1 MAEGKDNVVRISF
14 GVKGGGEISGDSG
27 ARIKRELNAIV
38 QKISPLTIDVSLKS
52 KSLEDIKGQ
61 LQKISGDIKAN
72 IDVELST
79 ESIGRIKEQIQ
90 ALAKE
95 VVPIKLKAETD
106 DTVKGSGKK
115 GAETP
120 KTQRNAPRE
129 ELKVLRDFISTAKRL
144 GKITPREGHEYNA
157 LQKQYDG
164 LLKKVEQVLVKSP
177 DLKSLRDE
185 GITGHDRNYE
195 LATARNEDR
204 EVEAKINNW
213 IKLDRQLANVTDET
227 SESYKKLQKAAGDA
241 EKEAKAAVDAIE
253 GDHPKATSK
262 LNNAEET
269 VAGIRSDGNDKK
281 VTERIKEWI
290 KLQKELSKVVTTGV
304 GNYEELE
311 KAVEK
316 AAGAVESAI
325 GESDPRYIQAKAE
338 VNKIAL
344 EGEQKRNSKLDGNLQ
359 IRWERAVAGASSLNE
374 RYVDLIKNS
383 KKAREAID
391 ALYKAINKG
400 QLTLDSDVLDPEAEG
415 GVRKANVSDIAK
427 QTQDLE
433 KLYKQTSGT
442 MSELEA
448 KSHTLGNQIKDTFNS
463 KLLQSFAYALVGLL
477 TGALRKVYT
486 NVVEL
491 DSAITDLQIATGKTR
506 EETTALVETYAD
518 LAKQLGATMTEVA
531 EGADTWLRQGY
542 SVEETTQLIS
552 DSMMLA
558 KLGQLEAAEAS
569 KALTSAMK
577 GYKVEVDDALS
588 IVDKFTAVD
597 MEAAVS
603 AGDIAT
609 AMAETAASANVAGV
623 SMDRLIGYISTVS
636 EVTQDGAESVGN
648 FYKTL
653 FARMGNV
660 KTGRFIDNETGERL
674 NDVEGTLGTLGIQLR
689 DSNDTFRDFGD
700 VLDEVGARW
709 NSFTNVQ
716 QHAIATA
723 FAGTRQQEKFIVLME
738 NYGQAMEY
746 ANVAAESEGT
756 ATSKYNV
763 AYLDSIE
770 AKVNELTAA
779 WQGFSMT
786 LLDSSLVKD
795 VVEALTVIVNLLDA
809 IAGVEEVKLIP
820 FMVGISVAIAMVVK
834 SFKTLK
840 REAAL
845 TATATGDNF
854 AKAGD
859 NVKKAAASVTSEVST
874 MGAGINSEIVSMGD
888 ETASTASAVGQTVEN
903 VVATRF
909 RKITNKIGSVM
920 KGIGKI
926 IITALP
932 AIIPT
937 ILGFVSSFDNAEA
950 KIATAV
956 LGIATIVGVA
966 ITLITAAIKKFEM
979 SNPIGWILAAISAL
993 IMGISAIVDLLPSY
1007 EKSKQK
1013 AEEAKAAWEETARAI
1028 EENTSKIEELR
1039 AELEELN
1046 SLENKSITD
1055 EDDISRLEREIALL
1069 EQRNQVLEDNEKNLK
1084 KEAEQTVKDT
1094 YSLLAYGD
1102 ISDTELSGAKDVE
1115 KWMKKNGEDLGLNN
1129 IQDLVG
1135 YAISNWNKV
1144 DKTTGEA
1151 LVPDSL
1157 RTFVTEWLMEANELT
1172 DGLEYGDDPLING
1185 IIDSVRGLGE
1195 NYYLQAQGIDAYW
1208 ENLRSSGEHAAGIKA
1223 IEDFANEFKK
1233 STDITGEAIAELEK
1247 ESPAAK
1253 AVFDHLEEI
1262 GAWDG
1267 VDYNS
1272 LALFVQDLRTGL
1284 GELAKISMTND
1295 IEVVSVKFDTLSAAI
1310 EEAKENGIVSLETL
1324 KNLMEETPNELDKYF
1339 EKIEDGYGLS
1349 ANYNDKPL
1357 FEIMKEVAMGEIAE
1371 YQDALATAKENLEA
1385 LSEEDDDYEMAQ
1397 KNLAT
1402 AQDNLNTKTL
1412 EWSTILKDLKVEDE
1426 TEKLEA
1432 RQEALEKELDIY
1444 KDLVDIRK
1452 DILETYQEEASYQK
1466 ELNRKQVN
1474 VATLQAQLSAARLD
1488 NSAEG
1493 QARQRLL
1500 ADELQT
1506 AQEEL
1511 DEYTLEHA
1519 IQDITISMDNEYAE
1533 YEAFINEEVEKIT
1546 NQIDGIAT
1554 TVKEILGEVEGF
1566 MLLSDNASD
1575 MYSLY
1580 SQISSSGLSTAN
1592 ADDATAFMN
1601 AIKANDYSTAA
1612 KYYQGTTA
1620 WYNKNKPKSESEG
1633 SSGGQERPTISP
1645 SELTLIPGASAYNFT
1660 WDDANDYGKVRYSDR
1675 SYRLMNAGAV
1685 EDESMLLAAQANG
1698 FGERAVFKY
1707 KNKLYA
1713 MTDGGNHVIELKD
1726 RKGLIG
1732 DQLQYLKDKITEYAG
1747 IQFHQG
1753 GFVGDLMSLKS
1764 NEQFA
1769 KLLKGEFVSTPA
1781 QMDNFMKNILP
1792 NVMSYSNGATI
1803 NNNSPLITIQCGTID
1818 DGTLPKLSDMVDAA
1832 VAKIE
1837 RNMENALT
1845 RRGYR
1850 AGV

>member
-61 LQKISGDIKAN
+61 LQKISGESKVN
-72 IDVELST
+72 IDVELSA
-79 ESIGRIKEQIQ
+79 ESLKKVKGQIQ
-90 ALAKE
+90 NLAKGIA
-95 VVPIKLKAETD
+95 PIKLKTAND
-106 DTVKGSGKK
+106 GTVKGSGKK

-120 KTQRNAPRE
+120 RTQRNASGEQQKILRE
-129 ELKVLRDFISTAKRL
+129 FSSITKRL
-144 GKITPREGHEYNA
+144 GKLIPGGGNEYNA
-157 LQKQYDG
+157 LKKQYEG
-164 LLKKVEQVLVKSP
+164 LLNEVMQVLQKSP
-177 DLKSLRDE
+177 NLRSLYNE
-185 GITGHDRNYE
+185 GVTGRRRNYE
-195 LATARNEDR
+195 LETARNEDR

-213 IKLDRQLANVTDET
+213 IKLERQLANVTDET
-227 SESYKKLQKAAGDA
+227 SESYKKLQAAAGEA
-241 EKEAKAAVDAIE
+241 EKEAKAAVEAIE
-253 GDHPKATSK
+253 GNHPKATSK

-304 GNYEELE
+304 GDYEKLE
-311 KAVEK
+311 EAVDK
-316 AAGAVESAI
+316 AAEAVRDTI
-325 GESDPRYIQAKAE
+325 GREKYVSDHRYIQAEAE
-338 VNKIAL
+338 VKKIAA

-400 QLTLDSDVLDPEAEG
+400 QLTLDSDVLDPGAEG
-415 GVRKANVSDIAK
+415 GVRKANINDITK
-427 QTQDLE
+427 QTQELE
-433 KLYKQTSGT
+433 KLYKQTSGE
-442 MSELEA
+442 MSKLEA

-577 GYKVEVDDALS
+577 GYKVEVKDALS

-623 SMDRLIGYISTVS
+623 SMDRLIGYISTVA
-636 EVTQDGAESVGN
+636 EVTQDGAESVGT

-660 KTGRFIDNETGERL
+660 KTGRFIDGETGERL
-674 NDVEGTLGTLGIQLR
+674 NDVEGTLSTLGIELR
-689 DSNDTFRDFGD
+689 SSNDTFRDFGE
-700 VLDEVGARW
+700 VLDEVGAKW
-709 NSFTNVQ
+709 NSYTNVQ

-738 NYGQAMEY
+738 NYAQAMEY
-746 ANVAAESEGT
+746 ANIAAESEGT
-756 ATSKYNV
+756 ATSKYNA

-779 WQGFSMT
+779 WQGFSMS
-786 LLDSSLVKD
+786 LLDTTAIKN
-795 VVEALTVIVNLLDA
+795 VVDMLSMFVSWLDA
-809 IAGVEEVKLIP
+809 IVSVGDGQLLP
-820 FMVGISVAIAMVVK
+820 FLVAIPIVLATVRK
-834 SFKTLK
+834 AFKDTGN
-840 REAAL
+840 AAL
-845 TATATGDNF
+845 TTGQKI
-854 AKAGD
+854 AQGLK
-859 NVKKAAASVTSEVST
+859 
-874 MGAGINSEIVSMGD
+874 NSIP
-888 ETASTASAVGQTVEN
+888 
-903 VVATRF
+903 VV
-909 RKITNKIGSVM
+909 
-920 KGIGKI
+920 
-926 IITALP
+926 
-932 AIIPT
+932 IPT
-937 ILGFVSSFDNAEA
+937 ILAFIATFDNAEA
-950 KIATAV
+950 KISIAVIGIATAV
-956 LGIATIVGVA
+956 ITAL
-966 ITLITAAIKKFEM
+966 TLITKAVKKFKM
-979 SNPIGWILAAISAL
+979 SNPIGWILAAISAVLMAIQAITDL
-993 IMGISAIVDLLPSY
+993 IPSY
-1007 EKSKQK
+1007 EKSKK
-1013 AEEAKAAWEETARAI
+1013 AAEEARAAWDENSQAL
-1028 EENTSKIEELR
+1028 EENSSKIEELKS
-1039 AELEELN
+1039 ELEELN
-1046 SLENKSITD
+1046 SIAIENKSITD
-1055 EDDISRLEREIALL
+1055 ENDISRLEREIALL
-1069 EQRNQVLEDNEKNLK
+1069 EQRNQLLEDNEKNLK
-1084 KEAEQTVKDT
+1084 KEAEQTVKDA

-1115 KWMKKNGEDLGLNN
+1115 KWMERNGEDLGLNN
-1129 IQDLVG
+1129 IQDLVR
-1135 YAISNWNKV
+1135 YAISNWNRV
-1144 DKTTGEA
+1144 DQTTGET
-1151 LVPDSL
+1151 LIPDSL
-1157 RTFVTEWLMEANELT
+1157 RTFVTEWLVEANELT

-1208 ENLRSSGEHAAGIKA
+1208 QNLRSSGEHAAGIKA

-1233 STDITGEAIAELEK
+1233 STDITGEAIAELENK
-1247 ESPAAK
+1247 SAAAK

-1349 ANYNDKPL
+1349 ANYKDKPL
-1357 FEIMKEVAMGEIAE
+1357 FEIMKGVAMEEIAE
-1371 YQDALATAKENLEA
+1371 YQDALATAKDNLET
-1385 LSEEDDDYEMAQ
+1385 LSTEDDDYEMAQ

-1533 YEAFINEEVEKIT
+1533 YEAFINEEVEKII

-1633 SSGGQERPTISP
+1633 SSGGQERPKISP

-1660 WDDANDYGKVRYSDR
+1660 WDDANDYGKVRYGDG

-1732 DQLQYLKDKITEYAG
+1732 DQLQYLKDKITEYTG

-1792 NVMSYSNGATI
+1792 NVMSYSNGAMI

-1850 AGV
+1850 TSV

>member
-1 MAEGKDNVVRISF
+1 M
-14 GVKGGGEISGDSG
+14 
-27 ARIKRELNAIV
+27 
-38 QKISPLTIDVSLKS
+38 S
-52 KSLEDIKGQ
+52 K
-61 LQKISGDIKAN
+61 
-72 IDVELST
+72 
-79 ESIGRIKEQIQ
+79 
-90 ALAKE
+90 
-95 VVPIKLKAETD
+95 
-106 DTVKGSGKK
+106 
-115 GAETP
+115 
-120 KTQRNAPRE
+120 
-129 ELKVLRDFISTAKRL
+129 
-144 GKITPREGHEYNA
+144 
-157 LQKQYDG
+157 
-164 LLKKVEQVLVKSP
+164 
-177 DLKSLRDE
+177 
-185 GITGHDRNYE
+185 
-195 LATARNEDR
+195 
-204 EVEAKINNW
+204 
-213 IKLDRQLANVTDET
+213 
-227 SESYKKLQKAAGDA
+227 
-241 EKEAKAAVDAIE
+241 
-253 GDHPKATSK
+253 
-262 LNNAEET
+262 
-269 VAGIRSDGNDKK
+269 
-281 VTERIKEWI
+281 
-290 KLQKELSKVVTTGV
+290 
-304 GNYEELE
+304 
-311 KAVEK
+311 
-316 AAGAVESAI
+316 
-325 GESDPRYIQAKAE
+325 
-338 VNKIAL
+338 
-344 EGEQKRNSKLDGNLQ
+344 
-359 IRWERAVAGASSLNE
+359 
-374 RYVDLIKNS
+374 
-383 KKAREAID
+383 
-391 ALYKAINKG
+391 
-400 QLTLDSDVLDPEAEG
+400 
-415 GVRKANVSDIAK
+415 
-427 QTQDLE
+427 
-433 KLYKQTSGT
+433 
-442 MSELEA
+442 LEA

-577 GYKVEVDDALS
+577 GYKVEVKDALS

-623 SMDRLIGYISTVS
+623 SMDRLIGYISTVA
-636 EVTQDGAESVGN
+636 EVTQDGAESVGT

-660 KTGRFIDNETGERL
+660 KTGRFIDGETGERL
-674 NDVEGTLGTLGIQLR
+674 NDVEGTLSTLGIELR
-689 DSNDTFRDFGD
+689 SSNDTFRDFGE
-700 VLDEVGARW
+700 VLDEVGAKW
-709 NSFTNVQ
+709 NSYTNVQ

-738 NYGQAMEY
+738 NYAQAMEY
-746 ANVAAESEGT
+746 ANIAAESEGT
-756 ATSKYNV
+756 ATSKYNA

-779 WQGFSMT
+779 WQGFSMS
-786 LLDSSLVKD
+786 LLDTTAIKN
-795 VVEALTVIVNLLDA
+795 VVDMLSMFVSWLDA
-809 IAGVEEVKLIP
+809 IVSVGDGQLLP
-820 FMVGISVAIAMVVK
+820 FLVAIPIVLATVRK
-834 SFKTLK
+834 AFKDTGN
-840 REAAL
+840 AAL
-845 TATATGDNF
+845 TTGQKI
-854 AKAGD
+854 AQGLK
-859 NVKKAAASVTSEVST
+859 
-874 MGAGINSEIVSMGD
+874 NSIP
-888 ETASTASAVGQTVEN
+888 
-903 VVATRF
+903 VV
-909 RKITNKIGSVM
+909 
-920 KGIGKI
+920 
-926 IITALP
+926 
-932 AIIPT
+932 IPT
-937 ILGFVSSFDNAEA
+937 ILAFIATFDNAEA
-950 KIATAV
+950 KISIAVIGIATAV
-956 LGIATIVGVA
+956 ITAL
-966 ITLITAAIKKFEM
+966 TLITKAVKKFKM
-979 SNPIGWILAAISAL
+979 SNPIGWILAAISAVLMAIQAITDL
-993 IMGISAIVDLLPSY
+993 IPSY
-1007 EKSKQK
+1007 EKSKK
-1013 AEEAKAAWEETARAI
+1013 AAEEARAAWDENSQAL
-1028 EENTSKIEELR
+1028 EENSSKIEELKS
-1039 AELEELN
+1039 ELEELN
-1046 SLENKSITD
+1046 SIAIENKSITD
-1055 EDDISRLEREIALL
+1055 ENDISRLEREIALL
-1069 EQRNQVLEDNEKNLK
+1069 EQRNQLLEDNEKNLK
-1084 KEAEQTVKDT
+1084 KEAEQTVKDA

-1115 KWMKKNGEDLGLNN
+1115 KWMERNGEDLGLNN
-1129 IQDLVG
+1129 IQDLVR
-1135 YAISNWNKV
+1135 YAISNWNRV
-1144 DKTTGEA
+1144 DQTTGET
-1151 LVPDSL
+1151 LIPDSL
-1157 RTFVTEWLMEANELT
+1157 RTFVTEWLVEANELT

-1208 ENLRSSGEHAAGIKA
+1208 QNLRSSGEHAAGIKA

-1233 STDITGEAIAELEK
+1233 STDITGEAIAELENK
-1247 ESPAAK
+1247 SAAAK

-1349 ANYNDKPL
+1349 ANYKDKPL
-1357 FEIMKEVAMGEIAE
+1357 FEIMKGVAMEEIAE
-1371 YQDALATAKENLEA
+1371 YQDALATAKDNLET
-1385 LSEEDDDYEMAQ
+1385 LSTEDDDYEMAQ

-1533 YEAFINEEVEKIT
+1533 YEAFINEEVEKII

-1633 SSGGQERPTISP
+1633 SSGGQERPKISP

-1660 WDDANDYGKVRYSDR
+1660 WDDANDYGKVRYGDG

-1698 FGERAVFKY
+1698 FGGRAVFKY

-1732 DQLQYLKDKITEYAG
+1732 DQLQYLKDKITEYTG

-1792 NVMSYSNGATI
+1792 NVMSYSNGAMI

-1850 AGV
+1850 TSV

>member
-61 LQKISGDIKAN
+61 LQKISGESKVN
-72 IDVELST
+72 IDVELSA
-79 ESIGRIKEQIQ
+79 ESLKKVKGQIQ
-90 ALAKE
+90 NLAKGIA
-95 VVPIKLKAETD
+95 PIKLKTAND
-106 DTVKGSGKK
+106 GTVKGSGKK

-120 KTQRNAPRE
+120 RTQRNASGEQQKILRE
-129 ELKVLRDFISTAKRL
+129 FSSITKRL
-144 GKITPREGHEYNA
+144 GKLIPGGGNEYNA
-157 LQKQYDG
+157 LKKQYEG
-164 LLKKVEQVLVKSP
+164 LLNEVMQVLQKSP
-177 DLKSLRDE
+177 KLRSLYNE
-185 GITGHDRNYE
+185 GVTGRRRNYE
-195 LATARNEDR
+195 LETARNEDR

-213 IKLDRQLANVTDET
+213 IKLERQLANVTDET
-227 SESYKKLQKAAGDA
+227 SESYEKLQKAAADA

-316 AAGAVESAI
+316 AAEAVRDTI
-325 GESDPRYIQAKAE
+325 GREKYVSDHRYIQAEAE
-338 VNKIAL
+338 VNKIAS

-400 QLTLDSDVLDPEAEG
+400 QLTLDSDIPDPGAEG
-415 GVRKANVSDIAK
+415 GVRKANINDITK
-427 QTQDLE
+427 QTQELE
-433 KLYKQTSGT
+433 KLYKQTSGE
-442 MSELEA
+442 MSKLEA

-577 GYKVEVDDALS
+577 GYKVEVEDALS

-660 KTGRFIDNETGERL
+660 KTGTFIDNETGERL
-674 NDVEGTLGTLGIQLR
+674 NDVEGTLGALGIQLR
-689 DSNDTFRDFGD
+689 DSSDTFRDFGD

-779 WQGFSMT
+779 WQSFSMA

-795 VVEALTVIVNLLDA
+795 VVEGLTTIVDVLDA
-809 IAGVEEVKLIP
+809 IVSLGEGKLIP
-820 FMVGISVAIAMVVK
+820 FMIGIPVAIAVFIK

-840 REAAL
+840 RETNL
-845 TATATGDNF
+845 TASDIENSVSATANNITSTTT
-854 AKAGD
+854 
-859 NVKKAAASVTSEVST
+859 AAAGQATAAVT
-874 MGAGINSEIVSMGD
+874 
-888 ETASTASAVGQTVEN
+888 TAEQTIKQKMSAISATIKEN
-903 VVATRF
+903 A
-909 RKITNKIGSVM
+909 KLIKAN
-920 KGIGKI
+920 IGKLILAAAPALITTI
-926 IITALP
+926 I
-932 AIIPT
+932 
-937 ILGFVSSFDNAEA
+937 GFVSSFDDAGA

-956 LGIATIVGVA
+956 LGIATVVGVA
-966 ITLITAAIKKFEM
+966 IALITAAIKKFEM
-979 SNPIGWILAAISAL
+979 SNPIGWILALISAL
-993 IMGISAIVDLLPSY
+993 ITAVSAIMDLVPSY
-1007 EKSKQK
+1007 EKSKEA
-1013 AEEAKAAWEETARAI
+1013 AEEARAAWEENKSAI
-1028 EENTSKIEELR
+1028 EENTSTIDDLKERLNELQ
-1039 AELEELN
+1039 
-1046 SLENKSITD
+1046 SIGTPSIAD
-1055 EDDISRLEREIALL
+1055 EQEIARIQREIALL
-1069 EQRNQVLEDNEKNLK
+1069 NERNRVLEEGAKELK
-1084 KEAEQTVKDT
+1084 KEAEDTAVDT
-1094 YSLLAYGD
+1094 YMRFNEEGEKGGMAGSERLTDILA
-1102 ISDTELSGAKDVE
+1102 
-1115 KWMKKNGEDLGLNN
+1115 
-1129 IQDLVG
+1129 
-1135 YAISNWNKV
+1135 NWNAV
-1144 DKTTGEA
+1144 DKDGNAVLSEEDRSWATNH
-1151 LVPDSL
+1151 LSDL
-1157 RTFVTEWLMEANELT
+1157 IELT
-1172 DGLEYGDDPLING
+1172 DGMKYGDNLVLNNILQNVEKWTSMFTLVTDGIN
-1185 IIDSVRGLGE
+1185 
-1195 NYYLQAQGIDAYW
+1195 QFW
-1208 ENLRSSGEHAAGIKA
+1208 EELSMKGEHKAGIKA
-1223 IEDFANEFKK
+1223 VEEFANGFKR
-1233 STDITGEAIAELEK
+1233 SSEITGDAVKNFAETNADAK
-1247 ESPAAK
+1247 E
-1253 AVFDHLEEI
+1253 VFSLLQEM

-1267 VDYNS
+1267 ENWDS
-1272 LALFVQDLRTGL
+1272 LAKYVQDLRTGL
-1284 GELAKISMTND
+1284 QEIATLSLEDD
-1295 IEVVSVKFDTLSAAI
+1295 IELISSQFDALSEAVA
-1310 EEAKENGIVSLETL
+1310 EAKENAVISLDTL
-1324 KNLMEETPNELDKYF
+1324 KTLMEEVPNDISTYF
-1339 EKIEDGYGLS
+1339 EKTEDGYALKDEYQNQS
-1349 ANYNDKPL
+1349 VFD
-1357 FEIMKEVAMGEIAE
+1357 IMQGIAKSEIAE
-1371 YQDALATAKENLEA
+1371 YQEA
-1385 LSEEDDDYEMAQ
+1385 LQTAQNNLNGLTEEDDDYEVAM
-1397 KNLAT
+1397 KNLAI
-1402 AQDNLNTKTL
+1402 AQDNLNMKTL
-1412 EWSTILKDLKVEDE
+1412 EWATILRDLKIEDE

-1432 RQEALEKELDIY
+1432 RKTALEEQLDIY
-1444 KDLVDIRK
+1444 KELVDIRK
-1452 DILETYQEEASYQK
+1452 DILETYQEEVSYQK
-1466 ELNRKQVN
+1466 ELNRKQAN
-1474 VATLQAQLSAARLD
+1474 VATLRAQLNAARLD
-1488 NSAEG
+1488 TSAEG
-1493 QARQRLL
+1493 QARQRQLE
-1500 ADELQT
+1500 DELQT

-1519 IQDITISMDNEYAE
+1519 IQDITLSMDNEYAE
-1533 YEAFINEEVEKIT
+1533 YEAFIQEEVDKIT
-1546 NQIDGIAT
+1546 SQIDGIAT
-1554 TVKEILGEVEGF
+1554 TVKEILGEVSGF
-1566 MLLSDNASD
+1566 MLLSDGATD

-1580 SQISSSGLSTAN
+1580 QQIKGENFN
-1592 ADDATAFMN
+1592 AGSIQEKFVSAMKN
-1601 AIKANDYSTAA
+1601 NDYSSAA
-1612 KYYQGTTA
+1612 SYYNDTLEWFNNNRTQTEETPGEEA
-1620 WYNKNKPKSESEG
+1620 KNQINPN
-1633 SSGGQERPTISP
+1633 
-1645 SELTLIPGASAYNFT
+1645 ELELIKGASAYNFS
-1660 WDDANDYGKVRYSDR
+1660 WNDANDWGTVRFGR
-1675 SYRLMNAGAV
+1675 GSYRLENAG
-1685 EDESMLLAAQANG
+1685 ESADILAAAQARG
-1698 FGERAVFKY
+1698 FNERAVFAY
-1707 KNKLYA
+1707 KGDIYA
-1713 MTDGGNHVIELKD
+1713 MTDGGKHAIKLKD
-1726 RKGLIG
+1726 RVSLVG
-1732 DQLQYLKDKITEYAG
+1732 DQLKYFKEAAG
-1747 IQFHQG
+1747 IYHTG
-1753 GFVGDLMSLKS
+1753 GFVGDIADLKS
-1764 NEQFA
+1764 NEEFA

-1792 NVMSYSNGATI
+1792 SVTSYPNGATI

-1818 DGTLPKLSDMVDAA
+1818 DETLPKLSDMVDAA

-1850 AGV
+1850 ASV